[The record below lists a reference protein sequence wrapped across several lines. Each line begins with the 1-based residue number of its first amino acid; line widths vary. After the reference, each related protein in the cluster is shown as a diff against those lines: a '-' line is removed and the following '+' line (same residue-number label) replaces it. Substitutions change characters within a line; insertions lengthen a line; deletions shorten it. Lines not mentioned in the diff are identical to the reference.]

1 MGQIDRYSVT
11 TVAASEARTASGAS
25 SALAGLGPAESLRV
39 QLNVTAA
46 AGTSPTL
53 DVVIEDTL
61 DGTNYNTIGTFSQK
75 TGPAREVMTI
85 TTPFSDRVRAR
96 WTMGGTTPSFTFSV
110 LLFAQ

>member
-1 MGQIDRYSVT
+1 MGQIDRYRVT
-11 TVAASEARTASGAS
+11 TVAASEVRTASGAS
-25 SALAGLGPAESLRV
+25 SALTGLGPAESLRV
-39 QLNVTAA
+39 QLDVTAA
-46 AGTSPTL
+46 AGTL

-75 TGPAREVMTI
+75 TATAREVVTI

-96 WTMGGTTPSFTFSV
+96 WTIGGTTPSFTFSV